1 MKATKLYRIASVL
14 LFLAAVGNT
23 YGLLNFWRVAAPMPP
38 VRFPI
43 GHADFSYAQVALGY
57 QVFCSMCIL
66 FAAYLAWHL
75 AALARTTP
83 RAIGALGWMLF
94 GYQLLGVC
102 VSRFFF
108 SGVVLLVAALTAVL
122 VAALTAVCIG
132 WATWLVSG
140 NRQAQQVQS
149 ERALA

>member
-1 MKATKLYRIASVL
+1 M
-14 LFLAAVGNT
+14 
-23 YGLLNFWRVAAPMPP
+23 
-38 VRFPI
+38 RFPI

-108 SGVVLLVAALTAVL
+108 SGVVLLVAALTAV
-122 VAALTAVCIG
+122 CIG

>member
-1 MKATKLYRIASVL
+1 MYVKCLAQC
-14 LFLAAVGNT
+14 FLRRRSRRLV
-23 YGLLNFWRVAAPMPP
+23 
-38 VRFPI
+38 
-43 GHADFSYAQVALGY
+43 
-57 QVFCSMCIL
+57 
-66 FAAYLAWHL
+66 WHL

-108 SGVVLLVAALTAVL
+108 SGVVLLVAALTAV
-122 VAALTAVCIG
+122 CIG